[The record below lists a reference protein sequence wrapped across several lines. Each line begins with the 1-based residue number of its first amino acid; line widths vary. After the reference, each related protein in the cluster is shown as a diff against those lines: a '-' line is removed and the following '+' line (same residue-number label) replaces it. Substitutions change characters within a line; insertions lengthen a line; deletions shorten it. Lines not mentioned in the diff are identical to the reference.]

1 MGLSGSS
8 NGTQWIRAGAMLALA
23 VLSGGVGA
31 QAYPTKPV
39 RLIAPFPAGG
49 SSDLVARILGQKLAE
64 TFGQQIVIDN
74 RPGAGANLGT
84 QIAAR
89 AAADGYTLM
98 ICSVTTTIN
107 ISLYKNPGYAL
118 KDFTPIARLAIGPTA
133 LVVHPSVA
141 AKSVAELIALA
152 KARPGQFNYGSGGAG
167 TPSHIIGEVFK
178 HSARVDITHVP
189 YKGTGQSV
197 NDLIAGQIQIVFA
210 SMPVSFPHMKT
221 GRLRALAV
229 TGANRTPLAP
239 DLPTI
244 AESGVPGFAFDSWW
258 GMLAPAGTP
267 PAVIGKLD
275 GQLRRVLQ
283 LEDVKSRLADLGVD
297 AAYATPADFGN
308 FMRAEAEKVAK
319 IIRETGI
326 RVD

>member
-1 MGLSGSS
+1 MLALMILSGS
-8 NGTQWIRAGAMLALA
+8 
-23 VLSGGVGA
+23 VGA

-49 SSDLVARILGQKLAE
+49 SSDLLARILSQKLSE
-64 TFGQQIVIDN
+64 TFQQQIVVDN

-89 AAADGYTLM
+89 AAPDGYTLM

-107 ISLYKNPGYAL
+107 VALYKNPGYTL

-152 KARPGQFNYGSGGAG
+152 KARPGQLNYGSGGSG

-178 HSARVDITHVP
+178 RSARVDVTHVP
-189 YKGTGQSV
+189 YKGTGQSI
-197 NDLIAGQIQIVFA
+197 NDLIAGQIQIVFG

-267 PAVIGKLD
+267 PAVISRLD
-275 GQLRRVLQ
+275 AELRRVLA
-283 LEDVKSRLADLGVD
+283 LDDVKARLADLGVD
-297 AAYATPADFGN
+297 AAYAPPADFGN
-308 FMRAEAEKVAK
+308 FMRAEAAKVAK
-319 IIRETGI
+319 IIQEAAI
-326 RVD
+326 RVE

>member
-1 MGLSGSS
+1 MGPGRSWNSKYWR
-8 NGTQWIRAGAMLALA
+8 NAGAALALA
-23 VLSGGVGA
+23 TFCTGVGA
-31 QAYPTKPV
+31 QAYPIKPV
-39 RLIAPFPAGG
+39 RMIAPFPAGG
-49 SSDLVARILGQKLAE
+49 SSDLLARILSQKLSE
-64 TFGQQIVIDN
+64 TLRQQMVVDN

-89 AAADGYTLM
+89 ATADGYTLM

-107 ISLYKNPGYAL
+107 ISLYKNPGYTL
-118 KDFTPIARLAIGPTA
+118 KDFTPISRLAIGPTA

-152 KARPGQFNYGSGGAG
+152 KARPGQLNYGSGGAG

-178 HSARVDITHVP
+178 HSARVNITHVP
-189 YKGTGQSV
+189 YKGTGQSI

-221 GRLRALAV
+221 GRLRALAM
-229 TGANRTPLAP
+229 TGAKRTQLAP

-267 PAVIGKLD
+267 PAVIGRLD
-275 GQLRRVLQ
+275 AELRRALA
-283 LEDVKSRLADLGVD
+283 LEDVKARLGDLGVD
-297 AAYATPADFGN
+297 AAYAPPIDFGN
-308 FMRAEAEKVAK
+308 FMRAEAAKVAK
-319 IIRETGI
+319 IIQDAAI
-326 RVD
+326 RIE

>member
-1 MGLSGSS
+1 MGLLGSS
-8 NGTQWIRAGAMLALA
+8 YGTHWVRAGALLALT

-49 SSDLVARILGQKLAE
+49 SSDLVARIVGQKLGE
-64 TFGQQIVIDN
+64 GFGQQLVIDN

-89 AAADGYTLM
+89 AAADGYTLL

-118 KDFTPIARLAIGPTA
+118 NDFTPISRLAIGPTA
-133 LVVHPSVA
+133 LVVHPAVA

-152 KARPGQFNYGSGGAG
+152 KARPGRLNYGSGGTG
-167 TPSHIIGEVFK
+167 TPAHIIGEVFK

-210 SMPVSFPHMKT
+210 SMPVAFPHMKT

-267 PAVIGKLD
+267 PAIIGKLD
-275 GQLRRVLQ
+275 AALRRAVA
-283 LEDVKSRLADLGVD
+283 LEDVKARLADLGVD
-297 AAYATPADFGN
+297 AAYAPPSDFGN
-308 FMRAEAEKVAK
+308 FMRTEAAKVAK
-319 IIRETGI
+319 IIRETPI
-326 RVD
+326 RVE